1 MKPTRILALS
11 LLATASLL
19 SACQASS
26 SEPLL
31 ESGTGYG
38 LTHGHYV
45 GVATVETS
53 DGLVTE
59 ITLDEY
65 FLPYNWAKVVVADV
79 NAIPEDVL
87 TVVGTRGTSYYAE
100 FIKIGDKLFT
110 GAVEGASGSQH
121 ILYSADD
128 VEDIELWVET
138 EENALWY
145 VEQIEAEAFYLADA
159 AGEEST
165 LVRGDATSNVAMT
178 KSESG
183 YWSGENYPLGW
194 AGNIDAIKEAFIGTR
209 LDFTIESTDKTS
221 ATETEPAYWIVGG
234 ETTGATLTDFLD
246 YYQLLQRAYANR
258 EALAE

>member
-1 MKPTRILALS
+1 MKRTYALALS
-11 LLATASLL
+11 LLATAGIL
-19 SACQASS
+19 SACQGSS

-53 DGLVTE
+53 DGVVTD
-59 ITLDEY
+59 IAIDEY

-79 NAIPEDVL
+79 NAIPANVL

-100 FIKIGDKLFT
+100 FIKIGDTLFT
-110 GAVEGASGSQH
+110 GTVEGASGSQH
-121 ILYSADD
+121 IVYSATDI
-128 VEDIELWVET
+128 EDIDLWVET
-138 EENALWY
+138 EENAQWY
-145 VEQIEAEAFYLADA
+145 VEQIEAEAFYLATD
-159 AGEEST
+159 AGEPST
-165 LVRGDATSNVAMT
+165 LERGDATSNVAMT

-183 YWSGENYPLGW
+183 YWSGVNYPLGW
-194 AGNIDAIKEAFIGTR
+194 AGNMDAIKEAFIGTR

-221 ATETEPAYWIVGG
+221 ETETDPAYWIVDG

-246 YYQLLQRAYANR
+246 YYELLQRAYGNR
-258 EALAE
+258 VEIPA